1 MRISQSI
8 FSAIY
13 FTFILENQ
21 KMSRFQR
28 PRYDEDDETLVL
40 EQRAD
45 TSDPSDQ
52 SSIIYHN
59 PHLSQSIQQ
68 QRSRLP
74 ISKYRNQILYLV
86 ERYRCTVIVGE
97 TGSGKSTQI
106 TQYLAQ
112 AGWADNGLQI
122 GITEPRRVAAIT
134 VCLFILNPIYFFY
147 FLSWQHE

>member
-1 MRISQSI
+1 
-8 FSAIY
+8 
-13 FTFILENQ
+13 
-21 KMSRFQR
+21 MSRFQR
-28 PRYDEDDETLVL
+28 PKYDEEDETLVL
-40 EQRAD
+40 EQRAG

-52 SSIIYHN
+52 ASIIYHN

-74 ISKYRNQILYLV
+74 ISKFRNQLLYLV

-97 TGSGKSTQI
+97 TGSGKSTQV

-134 VCLFILNPIYFFY
+134 LASRVATEMECCVGDKVGYVLRFAEVMSEHTKIKVRFI
-147 FLSWQHE
+147 W